1 MYKEI
6 KFYRIIQLMNQL
18 TNKAFHNAKS
28 FIYNHGRKL
37 DKRRYEFHFE
47 NGSADSVLEVL
58 ATYQNEDGGFGH
70 SLEPDL
76 RTTVSSAIAT
86 TGAFQIFKEIGV
98 NTEDTIV
105 KRGIEYLLNTYDE
118 QEKVWDIIPPEVED
132 APHAPWWT
140 YEGNRECFG
149 KYLINPRVEIVGYLH
164 DYGGDLVSK
173 DWLESLT
180 SDVMEHLFS
189 LQDDLE
195 MHDLLCC
202 ARLTETDNLP
212 DVEKLWKKIEV
223 SADKVIAKSPDVLND
238 YVLKPIWLVTKPS
251 SLLTKVLRQEID
263 MNLDFEIEQQGEDGS
278 WSPNF
283 SWGELHPD
291 VWEIA
296 KKEWQSKLTIDTL
309 KTLHE
314 FGRIEG

>member
-1 MYKEI
+1 
-6 KFYRIIQLMNQL
+6 MNQL
-18 TNKAFHNAKS
+18 TNNAFQNAKS
-28 FIYNHGRKL
+28 FIYNHGREL

-47 NGSADSVLEVL
+47 NGSAESVLEVL
-58 ATYQNEDGGFGH
+58 ATYQNEDGGFGN

-98 NTEDTIV
+98 NTEDSIV
-105 KRGIEYLLNTYDE
+105 KRGIQYLLNTYDE
-118 QEKVWDIIPPEVED
+118 KEKVWDIIPPEVEN
-132 APHAPWWT
+132 APHAQWWT

-149 KYLINPRVEIVGYLH
+149 NYLINPRVEIIGYLH
-164 DYGGDLVSK
+164 DYGGDLISK

-180 SDVMEHLFS
+180 SDVMDHLFS
-189 LQDDLE
+189 LPDDLE

-202 ARLTETDNLP
+202 ARLAETDNLP
-212 DVEKLWKKIEV
+212 DVDRLWKKIEL

-251 SLLTKVLRQEID
+251 SPLTHVLRQEID

-283 SWGELHPD
+283 SWGDLHPE

-296 KKEWQSKLTIDTL
+296 KREWQSKLTIDTL
-309 KTLHE
+309 MTLRE